1 MMPGARSLRAL
12 PVAMSI
18 LAVSETFA
26 AGNDSPDLAFGA
38 YQRGRYRDAFSEA
51 TKRVEKDH
59 DDAAAMALLGE
70 LIGGGLGVAPDLKKA
85 AEWFALAA
93 QRGDR
98 NAAYAL
104 GMMVL
109 EGRGVPR
116 DEARAKA
123 LLTQAASAGQ
133 ASAAYNL

>member
-1 MMPGARSLRAL
+1 
-12 PVAMSI
+12 
-18 LAVSETFA
+18 
-26 AGNDSPDLAFGA
+26 
-38 YQRGRYRDAFSEA
+38 
-51 TKRVEKDH
+51 
-59 DDAAAMALLGE
+59 MALLGE
-70 LIGGGLGVAPDLKKA
+70 LTGDGLGVAPDLKKA

-93 QRGDR
+93 ERGDR

-123 LLTQAASAGQ
+123 LLDAGGKCRASFGRV
-133 ASAAYNL
+133 